1 MKPLARHPEE
11 TLDVHLADIPLVGTV
26 PVLPSE
32 SPGSF
37 SSAYR
42 AYVLFVVSL
51 IGFLC
56 AVDRVV
62 ISMFMAPIKLEFGL
76 SDTELGVMTGVAFAV
91 MGGIVAIPLA
101 RLADRGS
108 RKWIIGASLLVWTL
122 LTAATGIAANFV
134 QLLGA
139 RLGVGVGEAGCIPA
153 THSMLGD
160 YYPREMRSRALGV
173 HWAGTSLGLLGGLVG
188 GGILAQT
195 IGWRHGFVW
204 LGLSGLLIS
213 LLFQLTVREPARVDE
228 MKQLPLPT
236 AGVIAR
242 LGDLRCF
249 CLLVV
254 AFSTTALAGSVVTW
268 LPVYLG
274 RAFVLTPIQIGL
286 GLGLAIGVATAIG
299 AVAGGQLGNR
309 YSRHSKSWGA
319 RFSAANTVVV
329 MPLFLGVFFAPNP
342 TLAFTLLFLA
352 FLVAGMIVGPIF
364 AMLQDLVD
372 PSVRA
377 TALAIV
383 SLFGVLLGQGLGP
396 VLVGFLSDHWQSATD
411 SARGVR
417 LGMTAVAMVNFLT
430 IAAFWL
436 LRRRIDVVLPR
447 PDSPPH
453 A

>member
-213 LLFQLTVREPARVDE
+213 LLFQLTVANGRRHRPARRSALL
-228 MKQLPLPT
+228 LP
-236 AGVIAR
+236 AGGSVLDHGTGR
-242 LGDLRCF
+242 LGGDL
-249 CLLVV
+249 
-254 AFSTTALAGSVVTW
+254 AAGLSGTRLCAHADPDW
-268 LPVYLG
+268 
-274 RAFVLTPIQIGL
+274 
-286 GLGLAIGVATAIG
+286 
-299 AVAGGQLGNR
+299 AGPGSGHRRGNR
-309 YSRHSKSWGA
+309 HWRGRRW
-319 RFSAANTVVV
+319 SA
-329 MPLFLGVFFAPNP
+329 G
-342 TLAFTLLFLA
+342 
-352 FLVAGMIVGPIF
+352 
-364 AMLQDLVD
+364 
-372 PSVRA
+372 
-377 TALAIV
+377 
-383 SLFGVLLGQGLGP
+383 
-396 VLVGFLSDHWQSATD
+396 
-411 SARGVR
+411 
-417 LGMTAVAMVNFLT
+417 
-430 IAAFWL
+430 
-436 LRRRIDVVLPR
+436 
-447 PDSPPH
+447 
-453 A
+453 